1 MQAIAEH
8 VMPKPLPL
16 PEYLAGR
23 GMTRCLGL
31 FAAKIGRA
39 RERVRAG
46 AGSLARLYENA
57 PFDAAT
63 IEEALAADVAERLL
77 AMMTRTMVLE
87 LNVARLEGALEGA
100 TAEER
105 FEHFFARLQD
115 SEIAG
120 TLLAEYPVLAEQIES
135 KLERWV
141 EYSLEFLRHLCE
153 DWEDLRETFFASE
166 PGMLARARFGAGD
179 THRGGRSVIIT
190 EFSGGARLVYKP
202 RALAV
207 DEHFNELLGWLNEN
221 GAEPRFRAL
230 KSLDRGRHGWTE
242 FVARAQCVTP
252 QEVTRF
258 YQRQGAYL
266 AVLYALEA
274 ADFHCENL
282 IAAGEH
288 PLLIDLEAVFHPR
301 FEEDGREDN
310 AYGALG
316 YSALK
321 VGLLPSRFW
330 IGEKKQS
337 LDMSGLGSAAGQL
350 IPRGVADWENA
361 DTDEMRLVKKAME
374 MPGAEN
380 RPVFDGH
387 EVNALDYA
395 DAIAD
400 GFARM
405 YRIFL
410 RHRDSALDLVKK
422 FAQDELRVIVR
433 GTHVYAAVLYESYHP
448 DVLRNAADRQALFAR
463 LSGMDAFREAENADL
478 QRGDVPL
485 FTARPESRD
494 VWTCGGQIIRSFFAE
509 SGLDLVTRRI
519 GQLSERDLER
529 QLWIVRAS
537 IATLSSV
544 IEGPDGRSAL
554 PAEEREATP
563 SELLTAACKIGDRLE
578 ELALGG
584 EEVCWLGLGPHDE
597 KTWKLSPLGSDF
609 YDGLPGVILFLAYL
623 GAVSGTARYT
633 KLAQAALT
641 ALRRQMTEGPGL
653 TLVGG
658 FIGWGGLIYCFTHL
672 GALWRDEELL
682 AEAQSAVEKAAAL
695 IQRDEHLDV
704 TCGVAGLALA
714 LHGAYRATGSQK
726 ALRSAR
732 DCGQRLLETVQ
743 ATQHGIGW
751 FREGL
756 SLRPLTGFAH
766 GNAGVGYA
774 LLVLAGMT
782 GESQFARTADLAF
795 DYERA
800 LFSKEYAN
808 WPDFRE
814 NKTRDYM
821 NAWCHGAPGIG
832 LARLAALGYS
842 TDPRIHQE
850 IATALETTLRD
861 GFGGNHTLCHGDLG
875 NLDVLLYASESL
887 GDNAWAHK
895 AKRMAGGILDR
906 AAQTGWIC
914 GNPLGVESP
923 GLMTGIAGVGY
934 GLLRLAAPERVPS
947 VLALEPPSTNLQKLA
962 LQKSGAEIPAQ
973 AQGPPHKGVR
983 EPVQLGTR
991 AT

>member
-8 VMPKPLPL
+8 VMLHPLPL

-23 GMTRCLGL
+23 GLTRCLGL
-31 FAAKIGRA
+31 FATQIESA

-46 AGSLARLYENA
+46 AASLARLYENA
-57 PFDAAT
+57 PFDAET

-77 AMMTRTMVLE
+77 AMMTRTLVLE

-105 FEHFFARLQD
+105 FEHFLARLQGP
-115 SEIAG
+115 EISAR
-120 TLLAEYPVLAEQIES
+120 LFAEYPVLVEQIES

-141 EYSLEFLRHLCE
+141 EYSLEFLRNLCE

-166 PGMLARARFGAGD
+166 PGKLERARFGAGD
-179 THRGGRSVIIT
+179 THRGGRSVIIA
-190 EFSGGARLVYKP
+190 EFGNGERLVYKP
-202 RALAV
+202 RSLAV
-207 DEHFNELLGWLNEN
+207 DEHFNELLGWLNEH
-221 GAEPRFRAL
+221 GAEPRFRLL

-242 FVARAQCVTP
+242 FISRAECATP
-252 QEVTRF
+252 EAVTRF

-288 PLLIDLEAVFHPR
+288 PMLIDLEAVFHPR
-301 FEEDGREDN
+301 FEEDGKEDA
-310 AYGALG
+310 AYSALG

-330 IGEKKQS
+330 VGEKGQS

-350 IPRGVADWENA
+350 IPRGVAAWEDA
-361 DTDEMRLVKKAME
+361 DTDEMRLVKKEMG

-380 RPVFDGH
+380 RPVFDGG

-400 GFARM
+400 GFGRM

-410 RHRDSALDLVKK
+410 RNREATVELVKR

-448 DVLRNAADRQALFAR
+448 DVLRNAADRRALFSR

-485 FTARPESRD
+485 FTARPDSRD
-494 VWTCGGQIIRSFFAE
+494 VWTCGGQIVRNYFVE
-509 SGLDLVTRRI
+509 SGLDLVTRRV

-544 IEGPDGRSAL
+544 IEGPEGRSAL
-554 PAEEREATP
+554 PAEEREAAS
-563 SELLTAACKIGDRLE
+563 SELLAAACKIGGRLE

-584 EEVCWLGLGPHDE
+584 DEVCWLGLGLHDE
-597 KTWKLSPLGSDF
+597 KTWKLSPLAGDF

-633 KLAQAALT
+633 KLAKAALQT
-641 ALRRQMTEGPGL
+641 LRRQMTEGPGL
-653 TLVGG
+653 KLVGG

-672 GALWRDEELL
+672 GVLWRDDALL
-682 AEAQSAVEKAAAL
+682 AEAERAVEKAAAC
-695 IQRDEHLDV
+695 IQTDEHLDV

-714 LHGAYRATGSQK
+714 LHGAYRTTGCGS
-726 ALRSAR
+726 AFRAAR
-732 DCGQRLLETVQ
+732 DCGKRLLETAR

-756 SLRPLTGFAH
+756 SSRPLTGFAH

-774 LLVLAGMT
+774 LLELASVT
-782 GESQFARTADLAF
+782 GEYEFAHTAQRAF

-800 LFSKEYAN
+800 LFSKEHAN

-832 LARLAALGYS
+832 LARLGALRHS
-842 TDPRIHQE
+842 TDPLILQE
-850 IATALETTLRD
+850 ISAALETTLRD

-875 NLDVLLYASESL
+875 NLDVLLYASTAL
-887 GDNAWAHK
+887 GDAAWAQK

-934 GLLRLAAPERVPS
+934 GLLRLANPERVPS
-947 VLALEPPSTNLQKLA
+947 VLALEPP
-962 LQKSGAEIPAQ
+962 
-973 AQGPPHKGVR
+973 
-983 EPVQLGTR
+983 R
-991 AT
+991 AR